1 MARTGSGKTASF
13 VIPIIEKLQKHSETV
28 GARCV
33 ILSPTREIA
42 LQTASYFKA
51 LSKNTD
57 LTHVLIVGGNE
68 MGNQFERLML
78 NPDVIIGTPGRLM
91 HCIQQTGLSLARSEI
106 VVYDEADRLFEMG
119 FAEQIKAITDRMP
132 KNRQSCLFSAT
143 ISSQVK
149 DFTLSGMKD
158 YKMV

>member
-1 MARTGSGKTASF
+1 
-13 VIPIIEKLQKHSETV
+13 
-28 GARCV
+28 
-33 ILSPTREIA
+33 
-42 LQTASYFKA
+42 
-51 LSKNTD
+51 
-57 LTHVLIVGGNE
+57 